1 MLRRVCSTGNRRVFR
16 CGLTGLLLSM
26 GMMLTIAAH
35 AQSDGSAMGGAESRM
50 LESLLTRFQPVPS
63 VQNIWAGAFEA
74 AARKSEGIR
83 QTVDSLE
90 RSGMDETEL
99 LVQVGAL
106 RQELKVIR
114 QDRNTFIAGFL
125 TPLQRLSLDS
135 LLNPAAPS
143 IQHFGFH
150 DRLKCLVCKKPG
162 ELSVPPG
169 VPPASLQKNI
179 PSP

>member
-1 MLRRVCSTGNRRVFR
+1 MSRRVFSVQPM
-16 CGLTGLLLSM
+16 CATCDGLSWGLLCLVLILSPQ
-26 GMMLTIAAH
+26 
-35 AQSDGSAMGGAESRM
+35 AQAQPAESAMGGAESRM

-63 VQNIWAGAFEA
+63 VRNIWTGAFES
-74 AARKSEGIR
+74 AARKTNGIR
-83 QTVDSLE
+83 DAVDSLE

-106 RQELKVIR
+106 RQELKVIK
-114 QDRNTFIAGFL
+114 QDRNAFIAGFL
-125 TPLQRLSLDS
+125 TPLQQLSLDS

-169 VPPASLQKNI
+169 VPPASLQKNT